1 MKPILVPTI
10 NSNDTDARLVSW
22 AKEDGDA
29 VQTGETIAVLET
41 TKATFDLPAESNGVF
56 HANAIRNERCAFG
69 ATIGWIFSDKGE
81 REQFI
86 HRQLMDEP
94 ETGADAD
101 YVLTKAA
108 EVLADQ
114 HRISPERLRAMGKR
128 VIKAGDIEA
137 LLASA
142 PPPPPAGPRLLTPS
156 EPQQSIARVVSRS
169 RSTIPDSFLVKKIAV
184 DAALAAL
191 AEFGRGHKLM
201 LGLPDL
207 LAWIVSRLPG
217 EFPYFFGELRDDLR
231 FAPSVAG
238 NIGVTFDLGSG
249 LFIPVLRGAGAKSLA
264 EIAKE
269 LMAFRVRAMRGKFS
283 AAELSGGDLTISLNM
298 DADIVFVQ
306 PVILPPQT
314 CMLAVGAV
322 MPEVTLDSNGAA
334 TQRHVLQLGVAF
346 DHRVINGFHA
356 NAFANAIK
364 TRIEQPA
371 PGAWSVGS

>member
-22 AKEDGDA
+22 VKEDGDA
-29 VQTGETIAVLET
+29 VQAGETIAVLET
-41 TKATFDLPAESNGVF
+41 TKATFDLPAEAGGVF
-56 HANAIRNERCAFG
+56 HRNAIINERCAFG
-69 ATIGWIFSDKGE
+69 ATIGWLFTDEGE
-81 REQFI
+81 REQYI

-94 ETGADAD
+94 EGGASAD

-137 LLASA
+137 LLAA
-142 PPPPPAGPRLLTPS
+142 PPAPVAAPQRLMPS
-156 EPQQSIARVVSRS
+156 EAQRSIARVVSRS
-169 RSTIPDSFLVKKIAV
+169 RATIPDSFLVKKIAV

-191 AEFGRGHKLM
+191 AEHGRAHKLM
-201 LGLPDL
+201 IGLPDL
-207 LAWIVSRLPG
+207 LAWIVARLAG

-231 FAPSVAG
+231 FAPSDAG

-249 LFIPVLRGAGAKSLA
+249 LFIPVLRDAAAKSLG

-269 LMAFRVRAMRGKFS
+269 LMAFRVRAMRGKFD

-322 MPEVTLDSNGAA
+322 MPEVVLAADGAV
-334 TQRHVLQLGVAF
+334 TQRRCVQLGIAF

-371 PGAWSVGS
+371 TEAWS